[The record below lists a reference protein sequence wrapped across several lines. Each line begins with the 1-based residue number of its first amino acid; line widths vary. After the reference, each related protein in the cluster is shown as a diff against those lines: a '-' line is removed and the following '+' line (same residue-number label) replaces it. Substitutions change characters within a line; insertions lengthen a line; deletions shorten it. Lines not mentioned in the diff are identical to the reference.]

1 MTWSNWF
8 ARHEWVSLVAKKK
21 REPFTFESN
30 LNKVVPRIEESPY
43 RVLNIIGQTLVKEVR
58 GTLRQYY
65 KKRTGKLDKSL
76 GYWAR
81 KKEKDLQIGFKLFYA
96 PFVLEHNDPL
106 KPVVEKN
113 KYIIQDMIA
122 KAIDEINKE

>member
-1 MTWSNWF
+1 
-8 ARHEWVSLVAKKK
+8 VAKKK

-65 KKRTGKLDKSL
+65 RRRTGKLDKSL

-81 KKEKDLQIGFKLFYA
+81 KKEKDLQIGFKIFYA

>member
-1 MTWSNWF
+1 M
-8 ARHEWVSLVAKKK
+8 AKKK

-65 KKRTGKLDKSL
+65 RRRTGKLDKSL

-81 KKEKDLQIGFKLFYA
+81 KKEKDLQIGFKIFYA
-96 PFVLEHNDPL
+96 PFVLDHNDPL

>member
-1 MTWSNWF
+1 M
-8 ARHEWVSLVAKKK
+8 AKKK

-58 GTLRQYY
+58 GTLRQFY

-81 KKEKDLQIGFKLFYA
+81 KKEKDLQIGFKIFYA
-96 PFVLEHNDPL
+96 PFVLQHNDPL

>member
-8 ARHEWVSLVAKKK
+8 ARREWVSLVAKKK

-30 LNKVVPRIEESPY
+30 LNKVIPRIEESPY

-65 KKRTGKLDKSL
+65 KKRTGRLDKSL

>member
-1 MTWSNWF
+1 M
-8 ARHEWVSLVAKKK
+8 AKKK

-30 LNKVVPRIEESPY
+30 LNKVIPRIEESPY

-65 KKRTGKLDKSL
+65 KKRTGRLDKSL

-81 KKEKDLQIGFKLFYA
+81 KKEKDLQIGFKIFYA
-96 PFVLEHNDPL
+96 PFVLDHNDPL

>member
-1 MTWSNWF
+1 M
-8 ARHEWVSLVAKKK
+8 AKKK

-65 KKRTGKLDKSL
+65 KKRTGRLDKSL

-81 KKEKDLQIGFKLFYA
+81 KKEKDLQIGFKMFYA
-96 PFVLEHNDPL
+96 PFVLQHNDPL

>member
-1 MTWSNWF
+1 
-8 ARHEWVSLVAKKK
+8 VAKKK

-30 LNKVVPRIEESPY
+30 LNKVIPRIEESPY

-65 KKRTGKLDKSL
+65 RRRTGKLDKSL

-81 KKEKDLQIGFKLFYA
+81 KKEKDLQIGFKIFYA

>member
-1 MTWSNWF
+1 
-8 ARHEWVSLVAKKK
+8 VAKKK
-21 REPFTFESN
+21 EPFTFESN

-65 KKRTGKLDKSL
+65 KKRTGGLDKSL

-81 KKEKDLQIGFKLFYA
+81 KKEKDLQIGFKIFYA
-96 PFVLEHNDPL
+96 PFVLQHNDPL

>member
-1 MTWSNWF
+1 M
-8 ARHEWVSLVAKKK
+8 AKKK

-65 KKRTGKLDKSL
+65 RRRTGKLDKSL

-81 KKEKDLQIGFKLFYA
+81 KKEKDLQIGFKIFYA
-96 PFVLEHNDPL
+96 PFVLQHNDPL

>member
-1 MTWSNWF
+1 M
-8 ARHEWVSLVAKKK
+8 AKKK
-21 REPFTFESN
+21 EPFTFESN
-30 LNKVVPRIEESPY
+30 LDKVIPRIEETPY
-43 RVLNIIGQTLVKEVR
+43 RVLNIIGQNLVREVR
-58 GTLRQYY
+58 GTLRQFYA
-65 KKRTGKLDKSL
+65 KRSGKLDKSL

-81 KKEKDLQIGFKLFYA
+81 KKEKDLQIGFKQFYA
-96 PFVLEHNDPL
+96 PFVMEHNDPL

>member
-1 MTWSNWF
+1 M
-8 ARHEWVSLVAKKK
+8 AKKK

-30 LNKVVPRIEESPY
+30 LNKVIPRIEESPY

-58 GTLRQYY
+58 DTLRQFYRR
-65 KKRTGKLDKSL
+65 RTGKLDKSL

-81 KKEKDLQIGFKLFYA
+81 KKEKDLQIGFKIFYA

>member
-1 MTWSNWF
+1 M
-8 ARHEWVSLVAKKK
+8 AKKE

-30 LNKVVPRIEESPY
+30 LNKVIPRIEESPY

-65 KKRTGKLDKSL
+65 KKRTGRLDKSL

-81 KKEKDLQIGFKLFYA
+81 KKEKDLQIGFKIFYA

>member
-1 MTWSNWF
+1 M
-8 ARHEWVSLVAKKK
+8 AKKK

-58 GTLRQYY
+58 GTLRQFY

-96 PFVLEHNDPL
+96 PFVLDHNDPL

>member
-1 MTWSNWF
+1 M
-8 ARHEWVSLVAKKK
+8 AKKK

-65 KKRTGKLDKSL
+65 KKRTGGLDKSL

-81 KKEKDLQIGFKLFYA
+81 KKEKDLQIGFKIFYA

>member
-1 MTWSNWF
+1 M
-8 ARHEWVSLVAKKK
+8 AKKK

-30 LNKVVPRIEESPY
+30 LNKVIPRIEESPY

-65 KKRTGKLDKSL
+65 KKRTGRLDKSL

>member
-1 MTWSNWF
+1 M
-8 ARHEWVSLVAKKK
+8 AKKK

-65 KKRTGKLDKSL
+65 KKRTGRLDKSL

>member
-65 KKRTGKLDKSL
+65 KKRTGRLDKSL

-96 PFVLEHNDPL
+96 PFVLDHNDPL

>member
-1 MTWSNWF
+1 M
-8 ARHEWVSLVAKKK
+8 AKKK

-65 KKRTGKLDKSL
+65 KKRTGGLDKSL

-81 KKEKDLQIGFKLFYA
+81 KKEKDLQIGFKIFYA
-96 PFVLEHNDPL
+96 PFVLQHNDPL

>member
-1 MTWSNWF
+1 
-8 ARHEWVSLVAKKK
+8 VAKKK

-30 LNKVVPRIEESPY
+30 LNKVIPRIEESPY

-65 KKRTGKLDKSL
+65 KKRTGRLDKSL

-81 KKEKDLQIGFKLFYA
+81 KKEKDLQIGFKIFYA

>member
-1 MTWSNWF
+1 M
-8 ARHEWVSLVAKKK
+8 AKKK

-65 KKRTGKLDKSL
+65 KKRTGRLDKSL

-81 KKEKDLQIGFKLFYA
+81 KKEKDLQIGFKIFYA
-96 PFVLEHNDPL
+96 PFVLQHNDPL

>member
-1 MTWSNWF
+1 M
-8 ARHEWVSLVAKKK
+8 AKKK
-21 REPFTFESN
+21 EPFTFESN
-30 LNKVVPRIEESPY
+30 LNKVVPRIEETPY
-43 RVLNIIGQTLVKEVR
+43 RVLNIIGQNLVREVR
-58 GTLRQYY
+58 GTLRQFYA
-65 KKRTGKLDKSL
+65 KRSGKLDKSL

-81 KKEKDLQIGFKLFYA
+81 KKEKDLQIGFKQFYA
-96 PFVLEHNDPL
+96 PFVMEHNDPL